1 MAYIDSFS
9 FEIGSL
15 SDIRKLRHGNNKV
28 GENWPVVYVLN
39 NDEEAYVG
47 ETVNAARRTEQ
58 HLGNPAKQ
66 DLTEIRI
73 ITVSIPA

>member
-1 MAYIDSFS
+1 MVYIDKF
-9 FEIGSL
+9 
-15 SDIRKLRHGNNKV
+15 DNTMV

-39 NDEEAYVG
+39 NEEEAYVG

-58 HLGNPAKQ
+58 HLASDGKR

-73 ITVSIPA
+73 HG